1 MNILDKC
8 SLTDDEAD
16 LAAKIIDLFGDGE
29 HPAPTEQSIHFFTPS
44 YTIEC
49 LDEAIRIGSPSKYM
63 DQIVALKA
71 KLEEHQAAWVA

>member
-1 MNILDKC
+1 MNILDNC

-16 LAAKIIDLFGDGE
+16 LAAKIIDLFGNGE
-29 HPAPTEQSIHFFTPS
+29 HPAPTEQSIYFFTPN

-63 DQIVALKA
+63 EQIVALKA
-71 KLEEHQAAWVA
+71 KLEAHQAAFA